1 MKLYKTKQG
10 IVVENDNDFFLLR
23 NAASDFF
30 FNYNLNVNIYFLLEA
45 GRNYGL
51 TCYLLRSNV
60 GRKGKAKML
69 AVVIFMI
76 DQVYEKTSTKYS
88 LLNQD

>member
-30 FNYNLNVNIYFLLEA
+30 FNYNLNVNILL
-45 GRNYGL
+45 
-51 TCYLLRSNV
+51 SV
-60 GRKGKAKML
+60 GCRQELWAYVLQARLEEGEAKML

>member
-30 FNYNLNVNIYFLLEA
+30 FNYNLNVNILLSVGCRQELWAYVLLITKQCWKKGESQDA
-45 GRNYGL
+45 GGGDLY
-51 TCYLLRSNV
+51 
-60 GRKGKAKML
+60 
-69 AVVIFMI
+69 
-76 DQVYEKTSTKYS
+76 D
-88 LLNQD
+88 